1 MHTFYKKCAE
11 APRSFGTECLTF
23 SASSNYYPYDVFIS
37 HAARDKGGS
46 VNALC
51 RGLKRGAAILPP
63 LRQPMGV

>member
-1 MHTFYKKCAE
+1 MHIFYKKCAE

-37 HAARDKGGS
+37 HATRDKGEL

-51 RGLKRGAAILPP
+51 RGLKA
-63 LRQPMGV
+63 